1 MKPHPLYHQLL
12 DILMDTKVN
21 YSIKIWLR
29 GKPKRMKEKTK
40 KKPTME
46 STTSMARDIILMEIL
61 TIFNIRIVMEWW
73 LLQPLIIS
81 AGKETKETKETNLI
95 THLWPMSKNI
105 CKMNLSPNSNQIL
118 HLTRNQREKIQITEL
133 LKIMGSQL
141 NRRTLTHTYVTAV
154 KLKSQ
159 KRVTTHLASA
169 QIF

>member
-1 MKPHPLYHQLL
+1 
-12 DILMDTKVN
+12 
-21 YSIKIWLR
+21 
-29 GKPKRMKEKTK
+29 
-40 KKPTME
+40 
-46 STTSMARDIILMEIL
+46 
-61 TIFNIRIVMEWW
+61 
-73 LLQPLIIS
+73 
-81 AGKETKETKETNLI
+81 
-95 THLWPMSKNI
+95 MSKNI